1 MNTRETKFSSSGAES
16 TENALVAHFDD
27 SRITPDRNPTVDDF
41 EPVLDNE
48 SFRIHSFEESKR
60 AFLSIFDREQMEEF
74 LSDQEPTKEAYA
86 YLKRV
91 RRFGQVLRG
100 NYKFSDAAHA
110 SPERFANFL
119 RLLGDYNDRYWLP
132 EKQNPSALFAELNS
146 LGEIEYILNDAGDQ
160 NCEVYAHTTLDTIKN
175 LLGKPELPTEDFHK
189 LRKNIS
195 LFMNVL
201 AVAGAED
208 YQGDMHW
215 LFSSIASLSR
225 RLGEQHDTLV
235 QAGLRNELD
244 YHGTYTKVDPGIR
257 EEFERLEPY
266 IEKVAGI

>member
-1 MNTRETKFSSSGAES
+1 MGETNFLASETES
-16 TENALVAHFDD
+16 VENALVVHFDD
-27 SRITPDRNPTVDDF
+27 SRITPDRNPTVDGF
-41 EPVLDNE
+41 KPVLDDE
-48 SFRIHSFEESKR
+48 SFRRHSFEESR
-60 AFLSIFDREQMEEF
+60 EAFLSIFDREQIESF
-74 LSDQEPTKEAYA
+74 LSAHEPTKEAYA

-100 NYKFSDAAHA
+100 NYKFSDASHTA
-110 SPERFANFL
+110 PERFANFL

-132 EKQNPSALFAELNS
+132 ERPDPSAILAELNS
-146 LGEIEYILNDAGDQ
+146 LSEVEYALNDAGNQ
-160 NCEVYAHTTLDTIKN
+160 NCETFACTTLETINN
-175 LLGKPELPTEDFHK
+175 LLNRPELPAEDFHR

-201 AVAGAED
+201 AVAGAEG

-215 LFSSIASLSR
+215 LFSSIASISR

-235 QAGLRNELD
+235 QASLRDESD
-244 YHGTYTKVDPGIR
+244 YHSTYTKVDPEIR

-266 IEKVAGI
+266 IEKVAGV